1 MLCEFERLVPN
12 VTHKILIYYPNS
24 SEQVN
29 QKFSIVMLSDLSPPL
44 GPEWRKSSFE
54 AEHAYLVKFQIDD
67 WRCWDGFKTSSV
79 VLPSH
84 SHSSYLADSEVMP
97 DDTTVS
103 SQDTITSEGMN
114 VAQDATGAKAASE
127 DKVSKT
133 QNIEDRYLRRFQMW
147 DNAECIWRPYDPSF
161 IKPVSQPIDLNNYF
175 YLDVQYEDEQS
186 PPELIVSNFSSV
198 LVDFLRCAIG
208 NDFFKQN
215 PTYPL
220 LGFFARIDDL
230 RADFAD
236 VREVLTSNLAGE
248 DLKQKANDLGCTDA
262 LGLHKTEEDA
272 RRYLE
277 DVSEHLGVLLG
288 YRAQEL
294 ELQLSYGHIAF
305 DLLIYY
311 FKRGI
316 KYYTIQEGDLIGF
329 TLSRASYNDSLALF
343 FLHSETTRWNGYR
356 YIDETKNFLVPKY
369 AGTVKLSQL
378 DYKIMTDDV
387 RAKLTARGNLYGSFS
402 GGFHYKSYEGG
413 RIVIDE
419 RAFNE
424 KQGYTRK
431 TDENIPDI
439 PEGKHDQLPAFVNGF
454 DLKSRDHLVV
464 DDDVKNLIKGLVN
477 VTKNVNT
484 SQHLMSDVITG
495 KGEIAVLHGPP
506 GTGKTLTAEAVAEHL
521 KRPLYIVSSAELS
534 TEPSHL
540 ESNLSAILKL
550 ATVWDAAVLLD
561 EADVFLEQ
569 RSLHDLTRNALISVA
584 LKVIE
589 YHRGVLFLTTNRIQT
604 FDDAFLSRF
613 SIVIKYPE
621 LDASARLTIWKKF
634 IELAGWQFLDSE
646 SEEFVNIDGR
656 EPRYYVS
663 HSDLEVLAQK
673 PFNGRTIKNLV
684 RTAQAL
690 ALSANEPLSLDH
702 VKVVIRAQEK
712 FLTEFAQIHS

>member
-1 MLCEFERLVPN
+1 
-12 VTHKILIYYPNS
+12 
-24 SEQVN
+24 
-29 QKFSIVMLSDLSPPL
+29 
-44 GPEWRKSSFE
+44 
-54 AEHAYLVKFQIDD
+54 
-67 WRCWDGFKTSSV
+67 
-79 VLPSH
+79 
-84 SHSSYLADSEVMP
+84 MP
-97 DDTTVS
+97 DDNTVS

-114 VAQDATGAKAASE
+114 VAEDATGAKAASE
-127 DKVSKT
+127 DKISKT
-133 QNIEDRYLRRFQMW
+133 QNTEDRYLRRFQMW
-147 DNAECIWRPYDPSF
+147 DGATCIWRSYDPSF

-220 LGFFARIDDL
+220 LDFFARIDDL
-230 RADFAD
+230 RADLAD

-248 DLKQKANDLGCTDA
+248 DLKQKANDMGCTDA

-277 DVSEHLGVLLG
+277 DVSEHFGVLLG
-288 YRAQEL
+288 MIEKEFEPTAQEL

-305 DLLIYY
+305 DLLIHY

-329 TLSRASYNDSLALF
+329 TLSRASYNDSLGSF
-343 FLHSETTRWNGYR
+343 FLNSETTRWNGYR
-356 YIDETKNFLVPKY
+356 YIDEKNNFLVSKY

-378 DYKIMTDDV
+378 DYKIMTEDV

-402 GGFHYKSYEGG
+402 GGFHYKSYEGS

-419 RAFNE
+419 CAFNDRR
-424 KQGYTRK
+424 GYTRNP
-431 TDENIPDI
+431 DEKFPDI

-454 DLKSRDHLVV
+454 DLKSKRWKSFHVENIDDITYDEKAWDHLVV

-495 KGEIAVLHGPP
+495 KGGGLIAVLHGPP

-540 ESNLSAILKL
+540 ESKLSAILKL
-550 ATVWDAAVLLD
+550 ATVWDAVVLLD

-569 RSLHDLTRNALISVA
+569 RSLHDLARNALVSVA

-613 SIVIKYPE
+613 SIAIKYPE
-621 LDASARLTIWKKF
+621 LDASARLTIWKKL
-634 IELAGWQFLDSE
+634 IELAGWPFLDSE
-646 SEEFVNIDGR
+646 SEQFVNIDGK

-690 ALSANEPLSLDH
+690 ALSANEPLSLNH

-712 FLTEFAQIHS
+712 FLTEFAQIRS

>member
-1 MLCEFERLVPN
+1 
-12 VTHKILIYYPNS
+12 
-24 SEQVN
+24 
-29 QKFSIVMLSDLSPPL
+29 
-44 GPEWRKSSFE
+44 
-54 AEHAYLVKFQIDD
+54 
-67 WRCWDGFKTSSV
+67 
-79 VLPSH
+79 
-84 SHSSYLADSEVMP
+84 MP
-97 DDTTVS
+97 DDNTVS
-103 SQDTITSEGMN
+103 LQDTITSKGMN
-114 VAQDATGAKAASE
+114 VAEDATGAKAASE

-133 QNIEDRYLRRFQMW
+133 QNTEDRYLRRFQMW
-147 DNAECIWRPYDPSF
+147 DNVECIWRPYDPSF

-175 YLDVQYEDEQS
+175 YLDVLYKDEQS
-186 PPELIVSNFSSV
+186 PPKLIVSNFSSV
-198 LVDFLRCAIG
+198 LVDFLRYAIG
-208 NDFFKQN
+208 SGFFKQN
-215 PTYPL
+215 PHYPL
-220 LGFFARIDDL
+220 LDFFARIDDL
-230 RADFAD
+230 RANLAD
-236 VREVLTSNLAGE
+236 VREILTSNLAGE
-248 DLKQKANDLGCTDA
+248 DLKQKANDMGCTDA

-272 RRYLE
+272 RRYFE
-277 DVSEHLGVLLG
+277 DVSEHFGVLLG
-288 YRAQEL
+288 IIEKEFEPIAQEL
-294 ELQLSYGHIAF
+294 ELQLSYGHVAF
-305 DLLIYY
+305 DFLRYY

-316 KYYTIQEGDLIGF
+316 KYYTLQEGDLTGF
-329 TLSRASYNDSLALF
+329 TLSSGSYNATSFCLN
-343 FLHSETTRWNGYR
+343 SETTRWNGYK
-356 YIDETKNFLVPKY
+356 YIDEKETFLVPKY

-378 DYKIMTDDV
+378 DCKIMTDDV

-402 GGFHYKSYEGG
+402 GGFHYKSYKGS

-419 RAFNE
+419 CAFNE
-424 KQGYTRK
+424 KQGYTRNP
-431 TDENIPDI
+431 DEKIPDI

-454 DLKSRDHLVV
+454 DLKSKQWKSFHVENIDDITYDEKAWDHLVV

-495 KGEIAVLHGPP
+495 KGGDCGHGPP

-540 ESNLSAILKL
+540 ESKLSAILKL
-550 ATVWDAAVLLD
+550 ATVWDAVVLLD

-569 RSLHDLTRNALISVA
+569 RSLHDLTRNALVSVA

-613 SIVIKYPE
+613 SIAIKYPE
-621 LDASARLTIWKKF
+621 LDASARFTIWKKF
-634 IELAGWQFLDSE
+634 IELAGWPFLDSE
-646 SEEFVNIDGR
+646 SEEFVNIDGK

-690 ALSANEPLSLDH
+690 ALSANELLSLDH

-712 FLTEFAQIHS
+712 FLTEFAQIRS

>member
-1 MLCEFERLVPN
+1 MLLEPRRLQ
-12 VTHKILIYYPNS
+12 KI
-24 SEQVN
+24 
-29 QKFSIVMLSDLSPPL
+29 KD
-44 GPEWRKSSFE
+44 
-54 AEHAYLVKFQIDD
+54 
-67 WRCWDGFKTSSV
+67 C
-79 VLPSH
+79 
-84 SHSSYLADSEVMP
+84 LA
-97 DDTTVS
+97 
-103 SQDTITSEGMN
+103 
-114 VAQDATGAKAASE
+114 
-127 DKVSKT
+127 
-133 QNIEDRYLRRFQMW
+133 
-147 DNAECIWRPYDPSF
+147 CIWRPYDPSF
-161 IKPVSQPIDLNNYF
+161 IKPVSQRIDLNNYF

-186 PPELIVSNFSSV
+186 PPELVVSNFSSV
-198 LVDFLRCAIG
+198 LVDFLRYAIG

-220 LGFFARIDDL
+220 LDFFARIDDL
-230 RADFAD
+230 RADLAD

-248 DLKQKANDLGCTDA
+248 DLKQKANDMGCTDA

-277 DVSEHLGVLLG
+277 DVSEHFGVLLG
-288 YRAQEL
+288 MIEKEFEPTAQEL

-316 KYYTIQEGDLIGF
+316 KYYTIQKGDLIGF
-329 TLSRASYNDSLALF
+329 TLNSASYNGSLASF
-343 FLHSETTRWNGYR
+343 FLNSETTRWNGYR
-356 YIDETKNFLVPKY
+356 YIDETKNFSVPKY

-378 DYKIMTDDV
+378 DCKIMTDDV

-402 GGFHYKSYEGG
+402 GGFHYKSYEGS
-413 RIVIDE
+413 RIIVDE
-419 RAFNE
+419 RAFNYR
-424 KQGYTRK
+424 QGYTCEP
-431 TDENIPDI
+431 DEKIPDI

-454 DLKSRDHLVV
+454 DLKSKRWKSFHVENIDDITYDEKAWDHLVV

-495 KGEIAVLHGPP
+495 KGGGLIAVLHGPP

-540 ESNLSAILKL
+540 ESKLSAILKL
-550 ATVWDAAVLLD
+550 ATVWDAVVLLD

-569 RSLHDLTRNALISVA
+569 RSFHDLIRNALVSVA

-613 SIVIKYPE
+613 SIAIKYPE
-621 LDASARLTIWKKF
+621 LDATARLTIWKKF
-634 IELAGWQFLDSE
+634 IELAGWPFFDSK
-646 SEEFVNIDGR
+646 SEEFVNIDGK
-656 EPRYYVS
+656 EPRCYVS
-663 HSDLEVLAQK
+663 HSDLEALAQK

-712 FLTEFAQIHS
+712 FLTEFAQIRS